1 MAVSREDLHEAAGE
15 VAGTWWLFLIAGIAW
30 LIFAFIVLSFDF
42 TTVWAVAVFAGF
54 MFIFFGVNE
63 FFTAAFVDDWKWLH
77 VLLGVVAVAA
87 GIIAFVWPGQTFL
100 TLAAI
105 IAWLLLFMGTFNI
118 VTALLTKD
126 ENDLWWLTLIIG
138 IAEVL
143 IAFWAIGYEGRSIA
157 LLVIWVGAAALARG
171 IVNIV
176 LAFSLRSAKKE
187 LTSASA

>member
-1 MAVSREDLHEAAGE
+1 MAVSPEDLREAAGE
-15 VAGTWWLFLIAGIAW
+15 VAGSWWLFLVAGIAW
-30 LIFAFIVLSFDF
+30 LIFAFVVLSFDF

-54 MFIFFGVNE
+54 MFLFFGVNE
-63 FFTAAFVDDWKWLH
+63 FFAAAYVDDWKWLH
-77 VLLGVVAVAA
+77 VLLGVIAVAA

-126 ENDLWWLTLIIG
+126 ENDLWWLTLLIG

-171 IVNIV
+171 IMNIV
-176 LAFSLRSAKKE
+176 LAFTLRSAEKN
-187 LTSASA
+187 LTSAAT